1 MTKRIYNPLIVSERL
16 KTLRKEKG
24 LTQQEVADIVGLSL
38 TSIKQYEGAKR
49 IPDTHALNVLSG
61 FFRVDNDYILGAAE
75 FQTEIHRLQS
85 EIGEA
90 TLKSISH
97 ETIAL
102 EYFEDLFD
110 LKMSD
115 CDPDGFMILIQN
127 ITNYITDQVIQFK
140 QTSAYH
146 PRKVTVQKR
155 ERRKENDYGK
165 T

>member
-1 MTKRIYNPLIVSERL
+1 MTKRIYDPLVVSERL
-16 KTLRKEKG
+16 KTLRKGREI
-24 LTQQEVADIVGLSL
+24 TQQELADIVGLSL

-115 CDPDGFMILIQN
+115 CDPDNFIVLMQN
-127 ITNYITDQVIQFK
+127 ITDYITNQVTQFK

-146 PRKVTVQKR
+146 PRKVTIQKR
-155 ERRKENDYGK
+155 KCRKEK
-165 T
+165 